1 MAVTKQAGKRTRKT
15 APKAHAVTPA
25 ELATAA
31 ADGQPSPNGE
41 VAAPAKAGKPST
53 APRARG
59 DLVVVE
65 SPTKAKT
72 LGRMLGP
79 NYLVEASFGHIRD
92 LPKSKIG
99 IDPKTFAPEYVIP
112 PDSEKHARLLKR
124 EARAADRVWLA
135 SDLDREGEAIAWHVA
150 QIINVP
156 AAKLRRVT
164 FHEIT
169 PDAIAEAFRKP
180 RQIDQDLVD
189 AQQARRVVDRLVGY
203 TMSPLL
209 WKKIR
214 YGLSAGRVQ
223 SVALR
228 LIVDREREI
237 QKFTPVE
244 YWSLDALLANHA
256 GESFQAEVIQHK
268 GHKLAIGNAA
278 EAEKHRAALAD
289 AVYRIASIEKRES
302 SRSAGGPYTTST
314 LQQDAS
320 RKLGY
325 SVKRTMVLA
334 QQLYEGVSLGD
345 TPVGLIT
352 YMRTDSLHV
361 AEGALKQSKDV
372 IVREFG
378 AAYALEKP
386 RHFKTRSKG
395 AQEAHEAIRPT
406 DLSRTPD
413 RVKRYL
419 NKDQLRLYTL
429 IWQRTLAS
437 QMAPAKFENTRLD
450 VSADGYTLRANGRR
464 VTFDGFL
471 RVYQEGTDEPEKEQ
485 VPLPAVVEGEELKLL
500 GLDAAQHFTQPPA
513 RFNEASLV
521 KTLEEHGIGRPSTYA
536 PTISTL
542 IDRHYVRREQR
553 ALVPEDVGFTVVDF
567 LTEHFPDIVDLGFT
581 ARMELDL
588 DRVAAGEV
596 EWAPVVRDF
605 FVPFEKLVKEKAA
618 SVKKSDV
625 TEEAT
630 DKVCPKCG
638 RPVIIKLGRYGR
650 FYSCTGFVKGKKGQP
665 TPPGGCD
672 YSAPL
677 EGEEQGPEIV
687 EGEVCPDCGKPLA
700 KKRGRFGPFIGCTGY
715 PDCKYIKKNVQKTG
729 VTCPLCGQG
738 ELVRRR
744 GRGRSV
750 FYGCERYPDCTFTAR
765 ELPASAEQPA
775 VPAAAEA

>member
-1 MAVTKQAGKRTRKT
+1 MAT
-15 APKAHAVTPA
+15 
-25 ELATAA
+25 
-31 ADGQPSPNGE
+31 
-41 VAAPAKAGKPST
+41 VAK
-53 APRARG
+53 

-72 LGRMLGP
+72 LERMLGP
-79 NYLVEASFGHIRD
+79 AYKVEASFGHIRD
-92 LPKSKIG
+92 LPKSKMG
-99 IDPKTFAPEYVIP
+99 VNLKTFVPEYIVP
-112 PDSEKHARLLKR
+112 DDSEKHARLLRR
-124 EARAADRVWLA
+124 EAKSANHVWLA
-135 SDLDREGEAIAWHVA
+135 TDLDREGEAIAWHLADV
-150 QIINVP
+150 IKVP
-156 AAKLRRVT
+156 KSKLRRVT

-180 RQIDQDLVD
+180 RQIDQDLVN

-237 QKFTPVE
+237 QKFTPQE
-244 YWSLDALLANHA
+244 YWSIDALLANHA

-268 GHKLAIGNAA
+268 GHKLAIGNATD
-278 EAEKHRAALAD
+278 AEKHRAALAD
-289 AVYRIASIEKRES
+289 AVYTVASLEKRES

-334 QQLYEGVSLGD
+334 QQLYEGVSLGPD

-372 IVREFG
+372 ITREFG
-378 AAYALEKP
+378 GQYALEKP

-406 DLSRTPD
+406 DLARTPD
-413 RVKRYL
+413 RVRRFL

-429 IWQRTLAS
+429 VWQRTLAS

-471 RVYQEGTDEPEKEQ
+471 RVYQEGTDEPEKE
-485 VPLPAVVEGEELKLL
+485 VAPLPEVVEGEELKLL
-500 GLDAAQHFTQPPA
+500 GLDAAQPVTQPPA
-513 RFNEASLV
+513 RSNEASLV
-521 KTLEEHGIGRPSTYA
+521 KTLEVHGIGRPSTCA
-536 PTISTL
+536 PTITTL
-542 IDRHYVRREQR
+542 LDRHYVRRDAR
-553 ALVPEDVGFTVVDF
+553 ALVPEDVGSVVTDF
-567 LTEHFPDIVDLGFT
+567 LREHFPDIVDTGFT
-581 ARMELDL
+581 ARMEENLDKI
-588 DRVAAGEV
+588 ASGTV
-596 EWAPVVRDF
+596 EWAPVVREF
-605 FVPFEKLVKEKAA
+605 FTPFSKRVEEKTK

-625 TEEAT
+625 TEVAT
-630 DKVCPKCG
+630 DRICPKCG
-638 RPVIIKLGRYGR
+638 RPVVIKLGRYGR
-650 FYSCTGFVKGKKGQP
+650 FYSCTGFKKGKKGQP
-665 TPPGGCD
+665 VPEGACD
-672 YSAPL
+672 YSEPL
-677 EGEEQGPEIV
+677 EGQTEPHLEIL
-687 EGEVCPDCGKPLA
+687 EGENCPDCGKPLA
-700 KKRGRFGPFIGCTGY
+700 KRRGRFGPFIGCTGY
-715 PDCKYIKKNVQKTG
+715 PDCKYIKKTHEKTG
-729 VTCPLCGQG
+729 VVCPDCGKG

-744 GRGRSV
+744 GRGRSL
-750 FYGCERYPDCTFTAR
+750 FYGCERYPACTYTAR
-765 ELPASAEQPA
+765 ELPAATPGKD
-775 VPAAAEA
+775 AA